1 MPILNELSSSAI
13 GASDLTTGDMQLLN
27 QSDKQ
32 EATRQQIKRAGGF
45 SNGN

>member
-1 MPILNELSSSAI
+1 
-13 GASDLTTGDMQLLN
+13 MQLLN

-45 SNGN
+45 SNGNWK